1 MDEIEAKWTKRLRY
15 FSLAEIHIATLVEKK
30 KPLLALLNGFNLRIN
45 TKNYFIRIHYLKKK
59 TLSIFVENTK
69 EIHVSVLKFGIE
81 TEVDKIL

>member
-1 MDEIEAKWTKRLRY
+1 MDKKTQVFFPSRDSHRNPCG
-15 FSLAEIHIATLVEKK
+15 KK